1 MKTSKNQ
8 AVMPINVVTMID
20 EKAPVFKMA
29 EIPEKSDYRK
39 LHSDYRRR
47 WRKIDPEVV
56 FSIVVYANMRGIFS
70 SRAIEEACKT
80 DIRFM
85 WLLQYEPAPDHTTI
99 ARCLG
104 KNMNGCAEGLFYQLV
119 QKLSE
124 IGEIEFESMFVD
136 GTKTGADANKYR

>member
-20 EKAPVFKMA
+20 EKDPVFKMT

-39 LHSDYRRR
+39 LYSSYRRR
-47 WRKIDPEVV
+47 WRKIDPEVM
-56 FSIVVYANMRGIFS
+56 FSIVVYANMLGIFS

-85 WLLQYEPAPDHTTI
+85 WLLQI
-99 ARCLG
+99 
-104 KNMNGCAEGLFYQLV
+104 
-119 QKLSE
+119 
-124 IGEIEFESMFVD
+124 
-136 GTKTGADANKYR
+136 

>member
-8 AVMPINVVTMID
+8 AVMPINVAATID
-20 EKAPVFKMA
+20 EKDPVFKMA

-39 LHSDYRRR
+39 LHSSYRRR

-85 WLLQYEPAPDHTTI
+85 WLLQI
-99 ARCLG
+99 
-104 KNMNGCAEGLFYQLV
+104 
-119 QKLSE
+119 
-124 IGEIEFESMFVD
+124 
-136 GTKTGADANKYR
+136 